1 MELLVRHGPT
11 ESEME
16 RVRNQISAGSIRRIQ
31 SNIGLAFQLIES
43 VALFNDW
50 RETFRYSDKLR
61 AVTPEDIMR
70 IARTYMTRANRTVT
84 TIVKTEVR

>member
-1 MELLVRHGPT
+1 
-11 ESEME
+11 ME

-50 RETFRYSDKLR
+50 RETFRYSEKLR
-61 AVTPEDIMR
+61 AVTPGDIIR
-70 IARTYMTRANRTVT
+70 IAKTYMTQTNRTVT
-84 TIVKTEVR
+84 TLVKTESW